1 MNIDFRFKLLPNKI
15 KMERRQRAYEICFNF
30 TSFRTNESEDANE
43 VNAGNLRFIY
53 CPKEFLL
60 EFHSFQEYI
69 DTYTNISISLEV
81 AAWSILDDVFDKVQ
95 PCYAIVIVESELPD
109 GATVNIKAQRGWQKE
124 KNAYLSPHMQQATI
138 I

>member
-1 MNIDFRFKLLPNKI
+1 MNIDFDFKLLPNKI

-43 VNAGNLRFIY
+43 INAGKLKFIY
-53 CPKEFLL
+53 CPKESLL

-69 DTYTNISISLEV
+69 DKYINTPISLEV
-81 AAWSILDDVFDKVQ
+81 AAWSILDDVFDTIQ
-95 PCYAIVIVESELPD
+95 PCYAITIIESELPD

-124 KNAYLSPHMQQATI
+124 KNAYLSPFMQPEAVF
-138 I
+138 